1 MFENPVMPE
10 WLLAILT
17 ASVLW
22 GFADILCDICIGED
36 EEEGDFEYE
45 MVDVEHEGGAGNSVE
60 ASGEAKSAP
69 AAVAPGAPAKVAD
82 DSSDEESSVN
92 GDGGAGS
99 VGGDGAKSTKS
110 EEEEEE
116 GASLDGVGDSA
127 IAGMTTMSI
136 MYLLALRRV
145 NFGGHVWAPPASS
158 DELGTS
164 EALVEFIWS
173 PFDLE
178 WYLAVVSGAIM
189 FSHYM
194 FLLMAFD
201 TAPSTVINPLV
212 QVAGTWML
220 LGSAVP
226 AWLLGSKF
234 ITPLDLFCYLVI
246 WVGGLLPEVKGNIRF
261 MFTRRFWRQAVIKN
275 IIMSEITVGL
285 YDLIMTYCLRM
296 SGRKDKYR
304 EYSTTDLEAEF
315 FFIAW
320 CGFSLTFCLLFALVP
335 WLRQKFLDL
344 RKIPRNIV
352 MLSSFGQ
359 ALTILGYYCSQYG
372 FSMYYQASIVHA
384 CEASLSQFT
393 TLVFVIIAYKCFGI
407 GRETAVEDLG
417 IKIASCLIVS
427 FGLFLL
433 AYSEEEDP
441 LPAVQGPP
449 IGADDLLDA
458 LDIDGSL
465 GLGLLPQHAR
475 ALIL

>member
-1 MFENPVMPE
+1 
-10 WLLAILT
+10 
-17 ASVLW
+17 
-22 GFADILCDICIGED
+22 
-36 EEEGDFEYE
+36 
-45 MVDVEHEGGAGNSVE
+45 
-60 ASGEAKSAP
+60 
-69 AAVAPGAPAKVAD
+69 
-82 DSSDEESSVN
+82 
-92 GDGGAGS
+92 
-99 VGGDGAKSTKS
+99 
-110 EEEEEE
+110 
-116 GASLDGVGDSA
+116 
-127 IAGMTTMSI
+127 
-136 MYLLALRRV
+136 
-145 NFGGHVWAPPASS
+145 
-158 DELGTS
+158 
-164 EALVEFIWS
+164 
-173 PFDLE
+173 
-178 WYLAVVSGAIM
+178 
-189 FSHYM
+189 
-194 FLLMAFD
+194 
-201 TAPSTVINPLV
+201 
-212 QVAGTWML
+212 
-220 LGSAVP
+220 
-226 AWLLGSKF
+226 
-234 ITPLDLFCYLVI
+234 
-246 WVGGLLPEVKGNIRF
+246 
-261 MFTRRFWRQAVIKN
+261 
-275 IIMSEITVGL
+275 MSEITVGL